1 MGYYKA
7 RISFQTFSYRF
18 GMYKNG
24 QELGYKNR
32 LLNEIILVGILVNS
46 DVLYLIK
53 IKHLHFI

>member
-7 RISFQTFSYRF
+7 RISFQTFSHRF
-18 GMYKNG
+18 EMYKNG

-53 IKHLHFI
+53 IKQLHFI